1 MGYRYIGSK
10 EKLSETIIRTFRAD
24 CPNAHSVIDLMAG
37 TGLFSKALRKSGYR
51 VVASDVMSYSYHHL
65 VVNLLLNVSPT
76 FDGLK
81 HLFPRK
87 CKDSD
92 GYSETLAVLNNLE
105 PIKDYFF
112 NEFSPEGNPKNGCKP
127 RMYFTA
133 ANAQK
138 IDAIRQQI

>member
-65 VVNLLLNVSPT
+65 VVNLMLNVSPT
-76 FDGLK
+76 FEGLK
-81 HLFPRK
+81 HLFPRNS
-87 CKDSD
+87 KDYD
-92 GYSETLAVLNNLE
+92 GYSETLEVLNNLE

-112 NEFSPEGNPKNGCKP
+112 NFFVYC
-127 RMYFTA
+127 
-133 ANAQK
+133 
-138 IDAIRQQI
+138 IIL